1 MPETAVGPRNTK
13 ISEVQCFPQKSTGGG
28 ERWEKEHR
36 SQQEPLSAAG
46 IKIRHKSWAGV
57 L

>member
-1 MPETAVGPRNTK
+1 MPETAVGPRDT

-46 IKIRHKSWAGV
+46 IKIRHKSWGGV